1 MKCNMFS
8 DVRINRLS
16 ATQSIWTL
24 VAIRPEL
31 VSRGRSGSRC
41 RLCYRKKLPNCE
53 NLSRGKFTYL
63 PASSSLST
71 NPKDLW
77 HRFVKIRDI
86 CALSNYYCD
95 LTMKYPPY
103 LLSPP
108 TVCGIEEIHTCAL
121 QACWRMTPKIKAA
134 VSGAQLPRHMVKNP
148 LWNRCRGDVMHDCL
162 HALAQFA
169 CLSAIARITKSS
181 HNYAASSAICG

>member
-1 MKCNMFS
+1 MFP

-16 ATQSIWTL
+16 TTQSIWTL

-31 VSRGRSGSRC
+31 VSRGRSGSRS
-41 RLCYRKKLPNCE
+41 RLCYRKKLPKCE
-53 NLSRGKFTYL
+53 NLSQGKFTYL
-63 PASSSLST
+63 LASSSLST

-77 HRFVKIRDI
+77 HRFMEIRDI
-86 CALSNYYCD
+86 CALSNYYYD

-108 TVCGIEEIHTCAL
+108 TVCGIEEIHTCAP

-134 VSGAQLPRHMVKNP
+134 VSRAQLPWHVVKNP
-148 LWNRCRGDVMHDCL
+148 LWNRCRGYVMQACL

-169 CLSAIARITKSS
+169 CLSAIAHITKPS
-181 HNYAASSAICG
+181 HDYAASSAIWG